1 MPNLV
6 TTYQLIADILS
17 FDSSN
22 TELKQTLSR
31 TNIDWDTFVIEGSR
45 HLVLPAL
52 YCRFKSKALLDLLP
66 KDLITYLEDITAIN
80 RNRNISIIEQAKDL
94 ASLFNSHS
102 IEHVFLKG
110 TALLALNCY
119 EDNAERMIGDIDIL
133 IPNNQ
138 IQKAYT
144 LAKENGYIPIE
155 STLSADFFEHKHL
168 PRMVPLNAI
177 SALELHIKLF
187 ANYEFEA
194 LKPKNILDQ
203 KNSNAILNVPSK
215 AHLFYHNVLNS
226 QVNDKGQLYQNMS
239 FRSAYDS
246 IILLKLIDPNDI
258 AKALKTKKIKSY
270 LERLSLF
277 FDDLKLEQNI
287 KPTVFTKFYL
297 FKLKHKKFHIFYDK
311 ILNLVSFIWIV
322 FGRFYL
328 LLTSSKYRKAVLADR
343 KRVFKHL
350 KNKMLFNSKN
360 L

>member
-17 FDSSN
+17 FESSN
-22 TELKQTLSR
+22 TELKQTLNQ

-52 YCRFKSKALLDLLP
+52 YCRLKSKALLNLLP

-80 RNRNISIIEQAKDL
+80 RNRNISILEQAKDL

-110 TALLALNCY
+110 TALLALDCY
-119 EDNAERMIGDIDIL
+119 QDNAERMVGDIDIL
-133 IPNNQ
+133 IPSSQ
-138 IQKAYT
+138 IQKAYK
-144 LAKENGYIPIE
+144 LAQENGYEPME
-155 STLSADFFEHKHL
+155 STFSTDFFEHKHL
-168 PRMVPLNAI
+168 PRMVPLKSI

-187 ANYEFEA
+187 AKYEFEA
-194 LKPKNILDQ
+194 LTPTNVLDQ
-203 KNSNAILNVPSK
+203 KNTNAILNVPSK

-226 QVNDKGQLYQNMS
+226 QVNDKGQLYKNMS

-246 IILLKLIDPNDI
+246 IILLKLIDSINI
-258 AKALKTKKIKSY
+258 AKALKTRKIKSY
-270 LERLSLF
+270 LQRLSLF

-287 KPTVFTKFYL
+287 KPTVFSKFYL

-311 ILNLVSFIWIV
+311 LLNLASFIWIV
-322 FGRFYL
+322 FGRLYL
-328 LLTSSKYRKAVLADR
+328 FLTNSKYRKAVLADR
-343 KRVFKHL
+343 KRVLKHFKR
-350 KNKMLFNSKN
+350 KMF
-360 L
+360 